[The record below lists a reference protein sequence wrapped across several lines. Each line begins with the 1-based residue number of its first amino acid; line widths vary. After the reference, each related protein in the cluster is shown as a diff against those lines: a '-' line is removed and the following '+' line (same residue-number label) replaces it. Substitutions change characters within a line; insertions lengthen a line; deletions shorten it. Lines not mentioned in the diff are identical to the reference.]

1 MTWSRE
7 EMAARA
13 AQELDNGDYV
23 NLGIGMPTLIPGY
36 LPEGREVVLHS
47 ENGILGVGAYPEE
60 DKVDP
65 ELINAGKETIT
76 EAPGASFFSS
86 SESFAMIRSRAIDV
100 AVLAVPGLKSPV
112 LPLAPAPAQTGQ
124 NAIVLGY
131 PGGGP
136 YTASA
141 ARVRETLDLTGPNIY
156 RSGTVER
163 EVYTV
168 RGSIRQ
174 GNSGGP
180 LMSTDGLV
188 LGVVFGAAVDDPDTG
203 FVLTAAEVAEEVALG
218 LQNGNAVGTGACVV

>member
-100 AVLAVPGLKSPV
+100 AVLGAMEVSQFGDLANWMIPGKMVKGMGGAMDLVHGAKRIVAMMQHVSKHGDSKILAECQ
-112 LPLAPAPAQTGQ
+112 LPLTG
-124 NAIVLGY
+124 
-131 PGGGP
+131 
-136 YTASA
+136 
-141 ARVRETLDLTGPNIY
+141 ARCVDLIITDRAVFTVDELEGLTLI
-156 RSGTVER
+156 
-163 EVYTV
+163 
-168 RGSIRQ
+168 
-174 GNSGGP
+174 
-180 LMSTDGLV
+180 
-188 LGVVFGAAVDDPDTG
+188 
-203 FVLTAAEVAEEVALG
+203 EVAEGETEESIREVTDAPFKVALD
-218 LQNGNAVGTGACVV
+218 

>member
-100 AVLAVPGLKSPV
+100 AVLGAMEVSQFGDLANWMIPGKMVKGMGGAMDLVHGAGRVIVMMDHVSKDGTPKIV
-112 LPLAPAPAQTGQ
+112 DQCTLPLTGRAVVDRIITDLAVIDVVGTPEQPRLALVETAPGVTEEQ
-124 NAIVLGY
+124 
-131 PGGGP
+131 
-136 YTASA
+136 
-141 ARVRETLDLTGPNIY
+141 VRALTGA
-156 RSGTVER
+156 
-163 EVYTV
+163 
-168 RGSIRQ
+168 
-174 GNSGGP
+174 P
-180 LMSTDGLV
+180 LD
-188 LGVVFGAAVDDPDTG
+188 
-203 FVLTAAEVAEEVALG
+203 
-218 LQNGNAVGTGACVV
+218 